1 MPEATIK
8 YRSCISD
15 QPLLNAKT
23 DTLKNDKYAKGLLAF
38 IKTADAPITIGIQG
52 GWGSGKTSLMNM
64 LKNAL
69 EDPSNEEKSLCINL
83 NAWQQSLFI
92 PGNGG
97 DIALALLDSVHS
109 GLSQQIENNQLI
121 DKKLQAEILDPE
133 GALKKAG
140 RIISGAIIRGSIFAA
155 RTAARSIGIETPEI
169 NIDEK
174 TQNYKPSQMLKQL
187 RDNLNDIT
195 NKLAQHTSIK
205 RLVIFVDDLDRIQPN
220 TAIEILDVL
229 KNIFDIDNCISIL
242 AVDYEVIIKGLRE
255 KFGEKNHENEREFR
269 QYFDKII
276 QIPFSMPTAAYQRN
290 LHPLLQGFF
299 DTLSI
304 NIATQDQKALAE
316 IAWKA
321 TDGVPRS
328 VKRIVN
334 TMSLL
339 RAINAETEQYEA
351 QEKFSEDSSSTAA
364 GNSKETLIKLQFIIV
379 CLQINFPEIHK
390 ELAKEP
396 NFLNWTISSMTKGQE
411 IASNAARTQDSQN
424 KNEWEN
430 ATLAITSRQP
440 WLKTKTEEIL
450 HILNA
455 LRIIISKTDD
465 GQDLLREVL
474 NSVSITNT
482 SIEPFTKGNKQD
494 TITLL
499 CREAINIVLD
509 KLNINDFTVD
519 TLDESNWAKQRSGYR
534 ELTHYTNNSII
545 PSINLVFLRK
555 EKKLQLHITTK
566 PPYGNTSQFREEMQ
580 LCIDREYHYDR
591 DSYYIEI
598 PITLQ
603 ANQPHIDTLK
613 FEKNQLPTIM
623 HIIETAVSTFRKYA

>member
-1 MPEATIK
+1 MPEAITK

-15 QPLLNAKT
+15 QPLLNANS
-23 DTLKNDKYAKGLLAF
+23 DTLRNDKYAKGLVTF

-69 EDPSNEEKSLCINL
+69 EDPSNEEKSLCINV

-92 PGNGG
+92 SGNGG

-109 GLSQQIENNQLI
+109 DLSQQIENNQLI

-133 GALKKAG
+133 GALKKVG
-140 RIISGAIIRGSIFAA
+140 RFLSGAIVRGGIFAA
-155 RTAARSIGIETPEI
+155 RTAVRTIGIETPDI
-169 NIDEK
+169 NFDEK
-174 TQNYKPSQMLKQL
+174 TQTYKPSQVLKQL

-195 NKLAQHTSIK
+195 NKLAQHTPIK

-276 QIPFSMPTAAYQRN
+276 QIPFSMPTAAYQKN
-290 LHPLLQGFF
+290 LQPLLQGFF

-304 NIATQDQKALAE
+304 NIAAQDQKTLAE

-339 RAINAETEQYEA
+339 RAINTEAEQHEA
-351 QEKFSEDSSSTAA
+351 QAKFGEGSSSTAA
-364 GNSKETLIKLQFIIV
+364 DESKETLIKLQFIIV

-390 ELAKEP
+390 ELSKEP
-396 NFLNWTISSMTKGQE
+396 NFLNWTISSMTKGQGV
-411 IASNAARTQDSQN
+411 ASSAVDTQDSQN
-424 KNEWEN
+424 KDEWEN
-430 ATLAITSRQP
+430 ATLVITSRQP

-450 HILNA
+450 HILNV
-455 LRIIISKTDD
+455 LRTIISKAED

-494 TITLL
+494 AVTLL
-499 CREAINIVLD
+499 CRQAINTVLD
-509 KLNINDFTVD
+509 KLNINDFTID
-519 TLDESNWAKQRSGYR
+519 ALDESNWAKQRSGSR
-534 ELTHYTNNSII
+534 ELSHYTNNSII
-545 PSINLVFLRK
+545 PCIDSIFWRK
-555 EKKLQLHITTK
+555 ERKLELYIATK
-566 PPYGNTSQFREEMQ
+566 PPYGNTSVFREEMQ
-580 LCIDREYHYDR
+580 NCIDQEYHYDK
-591 DSYYIEI
+591 DSYYVEI
-598 PITLQ
+598 PITFQ
-603 ANQPHIDTLK
+603 ANQPYIDTLI
-613 FEKNQLPTIM
+613 FEKTQLPVIT